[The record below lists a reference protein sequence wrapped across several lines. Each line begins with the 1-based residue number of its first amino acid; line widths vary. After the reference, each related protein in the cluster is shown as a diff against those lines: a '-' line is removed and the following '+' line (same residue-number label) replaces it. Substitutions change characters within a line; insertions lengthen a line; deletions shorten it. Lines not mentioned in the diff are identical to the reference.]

1 MFNYADSDRDGRINY
16 KVDNYKCRLF
26 FQIEFLKGKKSVA
39 AFEVRGFPMVSLCP
53 ISLKT
58 RIKWFKDFFQ
68 EFQTMINPPKPPE
81 PPKPSIRDYT
91 AVQVHCILSLAVLF
105 ILYTAVQVHVYFH

>member
-58 RIKWFKDFFQ
+58 RIK
-68 EFQTMINPPKPPE
+68 
-81 PPKPSIRDYT
+81 
-91 AVQVHCILSLAVLF
+91 
-105 ILYTAVQVHVYFH
+105 